1 MLYHWAI
8 RALLVG
14 KNVIL
19 CYQGFDL
26 LLRQPGIEPR
36 ASAWKALM
44 LPLHHWRQMENLRDS
59 FTCFNTK
66 PPPPKAGNIP
76 LDQTDATISHHATSI
91 NTALTFTAPSWEST
105 LMHVHSG
112 VIEEIW
118 VDMEVEGSATGAHQ
132 NIPGPTLF
140 VCWWPGDKHQAGM
153 LILAL
158 CTQVIRIVTSLALTK
173 VAFAM
178 LKLGGG
184 MYPPQLLGGTTNLS
198 LKKPSSA
205 MCYGVVWFILS
216 IPCAEPPFHS
226 VYSQFGTSSSRH
238 MCWVICVCG
247 VPCELQ

>member
-118 VDMEVEGSATGAHQ
+118 VDMEVEGSTTGAHQ

-184 MYPPQLLGGTTNLS
+184 DVPPPTFGRDDKPKPKEAILCHVLRCSMVYFVNSMCRTTFPLILLPIRYL
-198 LKKPSSA
+198 
-205 MCYGVVWFILS
+205 I
-216 IPCAEPPFHS
+216 I
-226 VYSQFGTSSSRH
+226 
-238 MCWVICVCG
+238 
-247 VPCELQ
+247 

>member
-14 KNVIL
+14 KP
-19 CYQGFDL
+19 L
-26 LLRQPGIEPR
+26 LPGIWFTTAPTGNRTQGKCLEGTYVTTT
-36 ASAWKALM
+36 
-44 LPLHHWRQMENLRDS
+44 PLAPDENLRDS
-59 FTCFNTK
+59 FTCLNTK

-91 NTALTFTAPSWEST
+91 NTALKFTAPSWEST

-153 LILAL
+153 LILTL

-184 MYPPQLLGGTTNLS
+184 VPPPTFGRDDKPKPKEAILCHVLRCSMVYFVNSMCRTTFPLS
-198 LKKPSSA
+198 LLPIW
-205 MCYGVVWFILS
+205 YLI
-216 IPCAEPPFHS
+216 I
-226 VYSQFGTSSSRH
+226 
-238 MCWVICVCG
+238 
-247 VPCELQ
+247 